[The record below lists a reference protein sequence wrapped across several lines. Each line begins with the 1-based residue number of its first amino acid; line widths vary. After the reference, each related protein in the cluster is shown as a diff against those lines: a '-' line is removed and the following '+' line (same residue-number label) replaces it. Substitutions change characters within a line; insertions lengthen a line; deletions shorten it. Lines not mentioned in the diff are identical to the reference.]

1 MEAILLTPYFNL
13 IILWHLVKLAFF
25 QMLLENLNTVHQ
37 HLSTFSDY
45 HRLPQSCERS
55 LPYDAAKRFLALAI
69 DHSLDLHYT
78 DIYIIAPMDKFVI
91 QHIFHQMRTF
101 LLPEIQFGISQ
112 SKIDGIVL
120 LDSIEILPTFH
131 IIPFSTIEEKGI
143 IHPSTATF
151 VAIATVFAVGLS
163 SEY

>member
-1 MEAILLTPYFNL
+1 MMQRKGFLLFLFHCINIQGRLDIYFLAANIDDKVYFILTL
-13 IILWHLVKLAFF
+13 
-25 QMLLENLNTVHQ
+25 
-37 HLSTFSDY
+37 
-45 HRLPQSCERS
+45 
-55 LPYDAAKRFLALAI
+55 LALAI

-151 VAIATVFAVGLS
+151 VAIATAFAVGLS

>member
-1 MEAILLTPYFNL
+1 MMQRKGFLLFLFHCINIQGRLDIYFLAANIDDKVYFILTL
-13 IILWHLVKLAFF
+13 
-25 QMLLENLNTVHQ
+25 
-37 HLSTFSDY
+37 
-45 HRLPQSCERS
+45 
-55 LPYDAAKRFLALAI
+55 LALAI

-91 QHIFHQMRTF
+91 QNIFHQMRTF

>member
-1 MEAILLTPYFNL
+1 
-13 IILWHLVKLAFF
+13 
-25 QMLLENLNTVHQ
+25 
-37 HLSTFSDY
+37 
-45 HRLPQSCERS
+45 
-55 LPYDAAKRFLALAI
+55 
-69 DHSLDLHYT
+69 
-78 DIYIIAPMDKFVI
+78 MDKFVI

-143 IHPSTATF
+143 LQI
-151 VAIATVFAVGLS
+151 IKIVFDRMVRR
-163 SEY
+163 

>member
-1 MEAILLTPYFNL
+1 
-13 IILWHLVKLAFF
+13 
-25 QMLLENLNTVHQ
+25 
-37 HLSTFSDY
+37 
-45 HRLPQSCERS
+45 
-55 LPYDAAKRFLALAI
+55 
-69 DHSLDLHYT
+69 
-78 DIYIIAPMDKFVI
+78 MDKFVI

-131 IIPFSTIEEKGI
+131 IIPFSTIEEKDI